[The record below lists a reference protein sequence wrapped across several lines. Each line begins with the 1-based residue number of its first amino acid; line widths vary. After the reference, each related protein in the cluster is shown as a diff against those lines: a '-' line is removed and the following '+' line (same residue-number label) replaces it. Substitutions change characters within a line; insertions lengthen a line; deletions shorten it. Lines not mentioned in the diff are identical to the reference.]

1 MHVCKES
8 ACNQV
13 QAKMADIE
21 PMPQSMDMW
30 EQSHPPPASQQTD
43 WPRNQKSERG
53 SMTGFADN
61 MVTKMLV
68 CEEKLSIKSRQMA
81 TIQPTM

>member
-1 MHVCKES
+1 MLVCQES

-13 QAKMADIE
+13 HAKMADIE
-21 PMPQSMDMW
+21 PMPESMDMW
-30 EQSHPPPASQQTD
+30 EQSHSPASQQMD

-53 SMTGFADN
+53 SMMGVADK

-68 CEEKLSIKSRQMA
+68 CEEKLSIKSRKMA
-81 TIQPTM
+81 TIQPAM